1 MFYLLQVVPLPQ
13 ISILPCSF
21 RPIYVHLSNMRQA
34 WCKTTKIPAKGRS
47 ESTEK
52 RVNQGF
58 ISKKL
63 KLGIAILAFLP
74 CLNEL
79 SVTAVSYSLTKK
91 SIGILSIMLTTRDI
105 MITKT
110 HSTMSSRYVVHSRI
124 FTSILKCGVHLLLCF
139 NLSLEVLLLSV
150 CSKVTVAMCKK

>member
-1 MFYLLQVVPLPQ
+1 MQNNQDTCKRKVRKHRKTCESRVYL
-13 ISILPCSF
+13 
-21 RPIYVHLSNMRQA
+21 N
-34 WCKTTKIPAKGRS
+34 
-47 ESTEK
+47 
-52 RVNQGF
+52 
-58 ISKKL
+58 KL